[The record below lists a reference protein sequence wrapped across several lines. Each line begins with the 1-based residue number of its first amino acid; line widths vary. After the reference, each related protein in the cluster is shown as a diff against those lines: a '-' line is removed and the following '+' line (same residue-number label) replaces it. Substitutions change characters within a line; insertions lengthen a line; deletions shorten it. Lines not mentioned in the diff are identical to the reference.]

1 MASYQQQMLKFRQQ
15 VRATSEVWLAKTK
28 KLVAIYR
35 TDLKSPELDNN
46 DKEFL
51 RASISQLEDRARTYK
66 ELIARTSRRK

>member
-28 KLVAIYR
+28 KLIAIYK
-35 TDLKSPELDNN
+35 TDLKSPGLDNN

-51 RASISQLEDRARTYK
+51 KASISQLEDRARTYQ

>member
-28 KLVAIYR
+28 KLIAVYKS
-35 TDLKSPELDNN
+35 DLKSPELDNN

>member
-15 VRATSEVWLAKTK
+15 VRATSEVWLTKTK
-28 KLVAIYR
+28 KLMAVYKS
-35 TDLKSPELDNN
+35 DLKSPELDNN